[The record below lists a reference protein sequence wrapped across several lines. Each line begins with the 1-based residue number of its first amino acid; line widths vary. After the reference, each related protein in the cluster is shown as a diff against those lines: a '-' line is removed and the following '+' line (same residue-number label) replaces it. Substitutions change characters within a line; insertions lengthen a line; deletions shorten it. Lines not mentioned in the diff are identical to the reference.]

1 MKGGI
6 ALHRMSVIS
15 YGESAPVADN
25 RTLSGRAAN
34 RRVVLVVLK

>member
-1 MKGGI
+1 M
-6 ALHRMSVIS
+6 IS

-25 RTLSGRAAN
+25 GTREGRAAN